1 MRIILILG
9 DFSIIPISELIMDNK
24 HTYIPFLDIPDVST
38 GSSLSTYKIKQS
50 DGSEVTVSFGDDGK
64 LDEISKSL
72 LSQSDTATYD
82 KIRRLERKVNE
93 MNFIGIEDS
102 DEEKSSLDDDELAPF
117 DPSTISIE
125 KKTISMDTIVR
136 RLGQRTFI
144 LNPGF
149 QRKEIWD
156 DDRRC
161 KLIESLLLKIP
172 IPMFYVSADASDNW
186 TVVDGLQ
193 RLSTIRDFV
202 LGKYMDTH
210 EEEDRGKG
218 FALFGLDFC
227 GKQLNGCTMKEL
239 PTVFYNRIMETELT
253 FTIINPGTPEDVKRN
268 IFKRINTGGIM
279 LSPQEIR
286 NALYCG
292 SSSELL
298 IKLAKLPIFSE
309 ATCWS
314 VKSERM
320 EDKELILRFISFLI
334 RSHTAYYRTQSID
347 DWLCDTMLLLNNREN
362 LNVHEIRRLVKEKR
376 VTLATV
382 NCMSD
387 EDITD
392 RFVLAM
398 QRCKA
403 LFGPHAFRKSLPPYR
418 RAPIN
423 KTLFETWG
431 VILSQLTEQEF
442 TTMMKNKVA
451 LIRDYEHHLWDDA
464 FVRAISRDSMSRS
477 SVSYRY
483 SLLSQIINKYT
494 C

>member
-1 MRIILILG
+1 
-9 DFSIIPISELIMDNK
+9 MDNK

-38 GSSLSTYKIKQS
+38 GSTLASYYIKQS
-50 DGSEVTVSFGDDGK
+50 DGRELTVSFGDDGN
-64 LDEISKSL
+64 LDETSKSL
-72 LSQSDTATYD
+72 LSQSDAATYD
-82 KIRRLERKVNE
+82 TIRRLERKVNE

-102 DEEKSSLDDDELAPF
+102 DEDKSLLDDGEFEPF

-136 RLGQRTFI
+136 RLGQKTFI

-156 DDRRC
+156 EERRC

-172 IPMFYVSADASDNW
+172 IPMFYVSADTSDNW

-202 LGKYMDTH
+202 LGRYMDTH
-210 EEEDRGKG
+210 KEEDRGNG
-218 FALFGLDFC
+218 FALSGLDFC
-227 GKQLNGCTMKEL
+227 GRQLNGCTMKDL
-239 PTVFYNRIMETELT
+239 PTVFFNRIMETELT

-268 IFKRINTGGIM
+268 IFKRINTGGVM

-292 SSSELL
+292 PSSELL
-298 IKLAKLPIFSE
+298 IKLAKLPIFKE

-320 EDKELILRFISFLI
+320 EDKELILRFVSFLI
-334 RSHTAYYRTQSID
+334 RSHTSYHRTQSID

-387 EDITD
+387 EEITAK
-392 RFVLAM
+392 FVSAM

-431 VILSQLTEQEF
+431 VLLSQLSEQEF
-442 TTMMKNKVA
+442 TSLMKNKAA
-451 LIRDYEHHLWDDA
+451 LIRDYEHHLWNDS
-464 FVRAISRDSMSRS
+464 FVTAISRDSMSRG
-477 SVSYRY
+477 SVTYRY
-483 SLLSQIINKYT
+483 SLLTQIIHQYT
-494 C
+494 